1 MSAAI
6 GASRDR
12 VWRALT
18 QPAEL
23 IRWDE
28 RIQSLVDPAD
38 DYPRVGRTVRWRY
51 RLGNVTILLRD
62 APHEVVPLQ
71 KLRSKV
77 AVGLLHFDETF
88 TLSEAAEPDRT
99 RLGLKL
105 VASNS
110 MPVVGGLLD
119 RFAVRQLASDRID
132 DRLRAIREWCER
144 GVV

>member
-12 VWRALT
+12 VWSALT
-18 QPAEL
+18 RPAEL

-62 APHEVVPLQ
+62 VPHEVVPLH

-110 MPVVGGLLD
+110 LPVVGGLLD

-144 GVV
+144 P